1 VENVVDVAAL
11 QDNPAYYWLTL
22 TVVSFVVAGLREE
35 LWRASFLAGM
45 KKLWPGRFGST
56 FGQIGAV
63 VIAAVIFGLAHLSMG
78 SVAAFMAGLLG
89 LGLGLIMVLHRSI
102 WPAVLAHGFFDATS
116 MALIPWGIEMMKHL
130 PKS

>member
-1 VENVVDVAAL
+1 
-11 QDNPAYYWLTL
+11 
-22 TVVSFVVAGLREE
+22 
-35 LWRASFLAGM
+35 
-45 KKLWPGRFGST
+45 
-56 FGQIGAV
+56 
-63 VIAAVIFGLAHLSMG
+63 MG